1 MSNNL
6 FYKALAAVSTAG
18 LLSPI
23 AAKADKT
30 FLIMEFGVE
39 MVDMKQ
45 CEQEGE
51 RWLASQQVTV
61 RGQKPL
67 LTYQC
72 KEFD

>member
-1 MSNNL
+1 MRRLLVLPLLLGLSSP
-6 FYKALAAVSTAG
+6 STAN
-18 LLSPI
+18 SEQ
-23 AAKADKT
+23 T

>member
-1 MSNNL
+1 MNRFL
-6 FYKALAAVSTAG
+6 LLALTAG
-18 LLSPI
+18 LFSPI

-61 RGQKPL
+61 RGQMEIRIGPV
-67 LTYQC
+67 
-72 KEFD
+72 

>member
-1 MSNNL
+1 MKRL
-6 FYKALAAVSTAG
+6 LLPLIAALALPTTAN
-18 LLSPI
+18 SEQ
-23 AAKADKT
+23 T